1 MRPRPLALPRRGLT
15 FSGAARRPLESV
27 GSPLLWTSFAVVV
40 ATMLALDLGV
50 FHRKAHVVS
59 VREAAI
65 WSGVWVAVSLLFNA
79 LVAWRLGREAAGA
92 FLTGYVIEKSLSVD
106 NLFVFYLLFA
116 AFRVPDEHQHR
127 LLFWGIIGA
136 LILRTGMVFGG
147 SWLLSRFTFL
157 TYIFGGV
164 LILTGAK
171 MLARPG
177 KEPHPEKGRA
187 YRIVQKIIPTT
198 SERHGG
204 NFLVRQHG
212 RLLATP
218 LLIALILV
226 ELSDVV
232 FAIDS
237 ILAIFAITV
246 DPFIVLTSNIF
257 AVLGMRSLYFLLANL
272 ARRFVYLQPG
282 LALVL
287 IFVGVKMAARDLF
300 HLPVALSLL
309 VVMLL
314 IGGSIVASLI
324 RTRRGRGARERR
336 PPGPFRKAA
345 QPEPES

>member
-1 MRPRPLALPRRGLT
+1 
-15 FSGAARRPLESV
+15 LESV
-27 GSPLLWTSFAVVV
+27 GSPVLWTVFAVVV
-40 ATMLALDLGV
+40 ATLLALDLGV

-65 WSGVWVAVSLLFNA
+65 WSAVWVAVSLLFNG
-79 LVAWRLGREAAGA
+79 LVAWRLGRDAAGA
-92 FLTGYVIEKSLSVD
+92 FLTGYIIEKSLSVD

-116 AFRVPDEHQHR
+116 AFRVPDQHQHR

-157 TYIFGGV
+157 TYIFGGI

-177 KEPHPEKGRA
+177 NPPHPEKGRA
-187 YRIVQKIIPTT
+187 YRLLQRIIPTT
-198 SERHGG
+198 AEQHGG
-204 NFLVRQHG
+204 RFFVRQDG

-218 LLIALILV
+218 LLIALVLI
-226 ELSDVV
+226 ELSDIV
-232 FAIDS
+232 FAMDS
-237 ILAIFAITV
+237 ILAIFAITA

-257 AVLGMRSLYFLLANL
+257 ALLGMRSLYFLLANL

-287 IFVGVKMAARDLF
+287 VFVGIKMAARDLF

-309 VVMLL
+309 VVVLL

-324 RTRRGRGARERR
+324 RTRRGRETPGRRTPRREAR
-336 PPGPFRKAA
+336 A
-345 QPEPES
+345 

>member
-1 MRPRPLALPRRGLT
+1 MAT
-15 FSGAARRPLESV
+15 V
-27 GSPLLWTSFAVVV
+27 GSPALWTLFAVVV

-65 WSGVWVAVSLLFNA
+65 WSAVWVAVSLLFNA
-79 LVAWRLGREAAGA
+79 FVAWRLGRDAGGA

-106 NLFVFYLLFA
+106 NLFGFYMLFA
-116 AFRVPDEHQHR
+116 AFRVPDVHQHK

-136 LILRTGMVFGG
+136 LILRTAMVFGG

-157 TYIFGGV
+157 TYVFGGV

-177 KEPHPEKGRA
+177 KEPHPEQGRI
-187 YRIVQKIIPTT
+187 YKLLQRIVPTT
-198 SERHGG
+198 SEPQGDR
-204 NFLVRQHG
+204 FFARVDG

-218 LLIALILV
+218 LLIALILI
-226 ELSDVV
+226 ELSDIV
-232 FAIDS
+232 FAMDS
-237 ILAIFAITV
+237 ILAIFAITT

-257 AVLGMRSLYFLLANL
+257 ALLGMRSLYFLLANM

-287 IFVGVKMAARDLF
+287 VFVGIKMAARDLF

-309 VVMLL
+309 VVVAL

-324 RTRRGRGARERR
+324 KTRTVRQELRAR
-336 PPGPFRKAA
+336 
-345 QPEPES
+345 

>member
-1 MRPRPLALPRRGLT
+1 M
-15 FSGAARRPLESV
+15 ESV
-27 GSPLLWTSFAVVV
+27 GSPVLWTSFVVV
-40 ATMLALDLGV
+40 VVGMLALDLGV

-59 VREAAI
+59 VREAAS
-65 WSGVWVAVSLLFNA
+65 WSVVWVAVSLLFNG

-106 NLFVFYLLFA
+106 NLFVFYMLFA
-116 AFRVPDEHQHR
+116 AFRVPDAHQHR

-157 TYIFGGV
+157 TYVFGGL
-164 LILTGAK
+164 LILTGGK

-187 YRIVQKIIPTT
+187 YRLVQRIIPTT
-198 SERHGG
+198 SEPRGG
-204 NFLVRQHG
+204 SFLVRQDG

-218 LLIALILV
+218 LLIALILI
-226 ELSDVV
+226 ELSDIV
-232 FAIDS
+232 FAMDS
-237 ILAIFAITV
+237 ILAIFAITT

-257 AVLGMRSLYFLLANL
+257 AVLGMRSLYFVLAGL

-287 IFVGVKMAARDLF
+287 VFVGVKMAARDLF

-309 VVMLL
+309 VVVAL
-314 IGGSIVASLI
+314 IGGSIGASLI
-324 RTRRGRGARERR
+324 KTRRGRGTRERR
-336 PPGPFRKAA
+336 RPLEPARK
-345 QPEPES
+345 PS

>member
-1 MRPRPLALPRRGLT
+1 VLWAL
-15 FSGAARRPLESV
+15 
-27 GSPLLWTSFAVVV
+27 FAVVV
-40 ATMLALDLGV
+40 GVMLALDLGV

-65 WSGVWVAVSLLFNA
+65 WSAVWVAVSLAFNA
-79 LVAWRLGREAAGA
+79 LVGWRLGRDAAGA

-106 NLFVFYLLFA
+106 NLFVFYMLFA
-116 AFRVPDEHQHR
+116 AFRVPDVHQHK

-177 KEPHPEKGRA
+177 NEPHPEQGRV
-187 YRIVQKIIPTT
+187 YRLLQKIIPTT
-198 SERHGG
+198 SEPRGG
-204 NFLVRQHG
+204 SFVVRQESDG

-218 LLIALILV
+218 LLIALILI

-232 FAIDS
+232 FAMDS
-237 ILAIFAITV
+237 ILAIFAITA

-257 AVLGMRSLYFLLANL
+257 ALLGMRSLYFLLANL

-287 IFVGVKMAARDLF
+287 VFVGVKMAARDLF
-300 HLPVALSLL
+300 HLPVALSLA

-314 IGGSIVASLI
+314 IGGSIVASLL
-324 RTRRGRGARERR
+324 RTRGMRQEWRR
-336 PPGPFRKAA
+336 A
-345 QPEPES
+345 S

>member
-1 MRPRPLALPRRGLT
+1 
-15 FSGAARRPLESV
+15 LESV
-27 GSPLLWTSFAVVV
+27 GSPVLWTSFAVVV
-40 ATMLALDLGV
+40 AVMLALDLGV

-92 FLTGYVIEKSLSVD
+92 FLTGYIIEKSLSVD
-106 NLFVFYLLFA
+106 NLFVFYILFA
-116 AFRVPDEHQHR
+116 AFRVPDVHQHR

-177 KEPHPEKGRA
+177 KEPRPEKGRA
-187 YRIVQKIIPTT
+187 YRLVQKIIPTT
-198 SERHGG
+198 SEPRGG
-204 NFLVRQHG
+204 SFVVRQDG

-218 LLIALILV
+218 LLIALILI

-287 IFVGVKMAARDLF
+287 VFVGVKMAARDLF

-314 IGGSIVASLI
+314 IGGSIAASLI

-336 PPGPFRKAA
+336 PPDPLRKPA

>member
-1 MRPRPLALPRRGLT
+1 MTP
-15 FSGAARRPLESV
+15 
-27 GSPLLWTSFAVVV
+27 
-40 ATMLALDLGV
+40 
-50 FHRKAHVVS
+50 
-59 VREAAI
+59 
-65 WSGVWVAVSLLFNA
+65 
-79 LVAWRLGREAAGA
+79 AGA

-106 NLFVFYLLFA
+106 NLFVFYMLFA
-116 AFRVPDEHQHR
+116 AFRVPDVHQHK

-157 TYIFGGV
+157 TYIFGGL

-177 KEPHPEKGRA
+177 KEPHPEQGRV
-187 YRIVQKIIPTT
+187 YRLLQKIIPTDV
-198 SERHGG
+198 RAAGRQLRRAPGG
-204 NFLVRQHG
+204 DG

-218 LLIALILV
+218 LLIALILI

-232 FAIDS
+232 FAMDS
-237 ILAIFAITV
+237 ILAIFAITA

-257 AVLGMRSLYFLLANL
+257 ALLGMRSLYFLLANL

-287 IFVGVKMAARDLF
+287 VFVGVKMAARDLF
-300 HLPVALSLL
+300 HLPVALSLA

-314 IGGSIVASLI
+314 IGGSIVASLL
-324 RTRRGRGARERR
+324 RTRGMRQEWRR
-336 PPGPFRKAA
+336 A
-345 QPEPES
+345 S

>member
-1 MRPRPLALPRRGLT
+1 
-15 FSGAARRPLESV
+15 LESV

-40 ATMLALDLGV
+40 AVMLALDLGV

-65 WSGVWVAVSLLFNA
+65 WSGVWVGVSLLFNA

-187 YRIVQKIIPTT
+187 YRIVQKIVPTT

-204 NFLVRQHG
+204 KFLVRQDR

-218 LLIALILV
+218 LLIALILI

-287 IFVGVKMAARDLF
+287 VFVGVKMAARDLF
-300 HLPVALSLL
+300 HLPVVLSLL
-309 VVMLL
+309 VVVLL

-324 RTRRGRGARERR
+324 RTRRGRGAGERR
-336 PPGPFRKAA
+336 PPGPFRKAP

>member
-1 MRPRPLALPRRGLT
+1 
-15 FSGAARRPLESV
+15 LESV
-27 GSPLLWTSFAVVV
+27 GSPVLWTLFAVVV
-40 ATMLALDLGV
+40 AGMLALDLGV
-50 FHRKAHVVS
+50 FHRKAHVVG
-59 VREAAI
+59 VREAAT
-65 WSGVWVAVSLLFNA
+65 WSVVWVAVSLAFNG
-79 LVAWRLGREAAGA
+79 LVAWWLGRGPATA

-106 NLFVFYLLFA
+106 NLFVFYMLFA
-116 AFRVPDEHQHR
+116 AFRVPDAHQHR

-157 TYIFGGV
+157 TYVFGGV

-187 YRIVQKIIPTT
+187 YRLLQRIIPTT
-198 SERHGG
+198 PEAPPDGS
-204 NFLVRQHG
+204 FFVRQEG

-218 LLIALILV
+218 FLIALVLI
-226 ELSDVV
+226 ELSDIV
-232 FAIDS
+232 FAMDS
-237 ILAIFAITV
+237 ILAIFAITS
-246 DPFIVLTSNIF
+246 DPFIVLTSNVF
-257 AVLGMRSLYFLLANL
+257 ALLGMRSLYFLLANL

-287 IFVGVKMAARDLF
+287 VFVGAKMAARDLF

-309 VVMLL
+309 VVVAL

-324 RTRRGRGARERR
+324 KTRGGRRADARRRR
-336 PPGPFRKAA
+336 PLEPARK
-345 QPEPES
+345 PS

>member
-1 MRPRPLALPRRGLT
+1 MPAGGPPSDT
-15 FSGAARRPLESV
+15 ARKKVLESV
-27 GSPLLWTSFAVVV
+27 GSPVLWTLFAVVV

-65 WSGVWVAVSLLFNA
+65 WSAVWVAVSLLFNA
-79 LVAWRLGREAAGA
+79 LVGWRLGRDAAVA

-106 NLFVFYLLFA
+106 NLFVFYMLFA
-116 AFRVPDEHQHR
+116 AFRVPDVHQHK

-147 SWLLSRFTFL
+147 SWLLARFTFL
-157 TYIFGGV
+157 TYIFGGI

-177 KEPHPEKGRA
+177 KEPHPEKGRV
-187 YRIVQKIIPTT
+187 YRLLQKIIPTT
-198 SERHGG
+198 SEPQGG
-204 NFLVRQHG
+204 SFVVRQDG

-232 FAIDS
+232 FAMDS
-237 ILAIFAITV
+237 ILAIFAITA

-257 AVLGMRSLYFLLANL
+257 ALLGMRSLYFLLANL

-287 IFVGVKMAARDLF
+287 VFVGAKMAARDVF
-300 HLPVALSLL
+300 HLPIALSLL

-314 IGGSIVASLI
+314 IGGSIVASLL
-324 RTRRGRGARERR
+324 RTRGGRRESRR
-336 PPGPFRKAA
+336 R
-345 QPEPES
+345 S

>member
-1 MRPRPLALPRRGLT
+1 M
-15 FSGAARRPLESV
+15 ESV
-27 GSPLLWTSFAVVV
+27 GSPVLWTSFVVV
-40 ATMLALDLGV
+40 VVGMLALDLGV

-65 WSGVWVAVSLLFNA
+65 WSVVWVAVSLLFNG

-106 NLFVFYLLFA
+106 NLFVFYMLFA
-116 AFRVPDEHQHR
+116 AFRVPDAHQHR

-157 TYIFGGV
+157 TYVFGGL
-164 LILTGAK
+164 LILTGVK

-187 YRIVQKIIPTT
+187 YRLVQRDHPD
-198 SERHGG
+198 H
-204 NFLVRQHG
+204 VRAARRQLPRAEDG

-218 LLIALILV
+218 LLIALILI
-226 ELSDVV
+226 ELSDIV
-232 FAIDS
+232 FAMDS
-237 ILAIFAITV
+237 ILAIFAITT

-257 AVLGMRSLYFLLANL
+257 AVLGMRSLYFVLAGL

-287 IFVGVKMAARDLF
+287 VFVGVKMAARDLF

-309 VVMLL
+309 VVVAL
-314 IGGSIVASLI
+314 IGGSIGASLI
-324 RTRRGRGARERR
+324 KTRRGRGNRERR
-336 PPGPFRKAA
+336 RPLEPARK
-345 QPEPES
+345 PS

>member
-1 MRPRPLALPRRGLT
+1 MVLSTGGLT
-15 FSGAARRPLESV
+15 FQALRDVPLESV
-27 GSPLLWTSFAVVV
+27 GSPLLWTLFAVAVV
-40 ATMLALDLGV
+40 TMLALDLGV
-50 FHRKAHVVS
+50 FHRQAHVVS

-65 WSGVWVAVSLLFNA
+65 WSGVWVGVSLLFNG
-79 LVAWRLGREAAGA
+79 LIAWRLGREAAGA

-106 NLFVFYLLFA
+106 NLFVFYMLFA
-116 AFRVPDEHQHR
+116 AFRVPDAHQHR

-171 MLARPG
+171 MLVRPE

-187 YRIVQKIIPTT
+187 YRLVQKIIPTT
-198 SERHGG
+198 SEPQGG
-204 NFLVRQHG
+204 SFFARQDG

-218 LLIALILV
+218 LLIALILI

-272 ARRFVYLQPG
+272 ARRFIYLQPG

-287 IFVGVKMAARDLF
+287 VFVGVKMAARDLF
-300 HLPVALSLL
+300 HLPVALSLA
-309 VVMLL
+309 VVMAM

-324 RTRRGRGARERR
+324 RTRSGRGGA
-336 PPGPFRKAA
+336 
-345 QPEPES
+345 